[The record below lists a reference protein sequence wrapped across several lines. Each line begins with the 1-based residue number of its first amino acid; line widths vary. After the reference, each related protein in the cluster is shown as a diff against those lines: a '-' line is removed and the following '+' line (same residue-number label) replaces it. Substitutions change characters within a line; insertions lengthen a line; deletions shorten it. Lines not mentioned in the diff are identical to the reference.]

1 MVFTYFWYY
10 TVGEW
15 TSSRFS
21 AAVSDFSCESD
32 SESWEAL
39 LYTDVSSQT
48 AALML
53 LLLLLL
59 LFSYRSQFYWDRLRQ
74 QNRFALPHLSF
85 SESVSLDQILT
96 KTETKYFDSI
106 VLDSNSLSFLINCLL
121 ITELITQ
128 LPKFCCWHF
137 CKTLNQFWSSQLF
150 KNVSAKTHNSVC
162 VNWLSV
168 VNRVPVNNYADN
180 SNLRLT
186 MWWFIA
192 NGWSAAQLSKRK
204 WLIEK
209 IPKWRLLLT
218 VLVSSDALY
227 SKTLW

>member
-128 LPKFCCWHF
+128 LPKF
-137 CKTLNQFWSSQLF
+137 
-150 KNVSAKTHNSVC
+150 
-162 VNWLSV
+162 
-168 VNRVPVNNYADN
+168 
-180 SNLRLT
+180 
-186 MWWFIA
+186 
-192 NGWSAAQLSKRK
+192 
-204 WLIEK
+204 
-209 IPKWRLLLT
+209 LLLT
-218 VLVSSDALY
+218 ILQNFESGWKFSAVKKRFCQDPRLSLRQLIVSCTSCAGQ
-227 SKTLW
+227 

>member
-85 SESVSLDQILT
+85 SESVSLDHILT
-96 KTETKYFDSI
+96 KTETKYFFDSI

-121 ITELITQ
+121 ITELIAQ
-128 LPKFCCWHF
+128 LPKF
-137 CKTLNQFWSSQLF
+137 
-150 KNVSAKTHNSVC
+150 
-162 VNWLSV
+162 
-168 VNRVPVNNYADN
+168 
-180 SNLRLT
+180 
-186 MWWFIA
+186 
-192 NGWSAAQLSKRK
+192 
-204 WLIEK
+204 
-209 IPKWRLLLT
+209 LLLT
-218 VLVSSDALY
+218 FLQHFDSVLKFSAVYKRFCQDPQLSLRQLIVSCKSCAGQ
-227 SKTLW
+227 

>member
-85 SESVSLDQILT
+85 SESVSLDQI
-96 KTETKYFDSI
+96 FDKNWNQILLWQYCAWLKQSQFS
-106 VLDSNSLSFLINCLL
+106 DKLSPNH
-121 ITELITQ
+121 
-128 LPKFCCWHF
+128 W
-137 CKTLNQFWSSQLF
+137 
-150 KNVSAKTHNSVC
+150 
-162 VNWLSV
+162 
-168 VNRVPVNNYADN
+168 ADN
-180 SNLRLT
+180 SATKLCVADILQNFESVLK
-186 MWWFIA
+186 F
-192 NGWSAAQLSKRK
+192 SA
-204 WLIEK
+204 
-209 IPKWRLLLT
+209 
-218 VLVSSDALY
+218 V
-227 SKTLW
+227 

>member
-15 TSSRFS
+15 TSSRCS

-85 SESVSLDQILT
+85 SESVSLDHILT
-96 KTETKYFDSI
+96 KTETKYFFDSI
-106 VLDSNSLSFLINCLL
+106 VLDSNSLSFLINCLQ

-128 LPKFCCWHF
+128 LSNFVLENTFEKLWISFEDLSWLETFLPRP
-137 CKTLNQFWSSQLF
+137 TTQFASTDCQL
-150 KNVSAKTHNSVC
+150 
-162 VNWLSV
+162 
-168 VNRVPVNNYADN
+168 
-180 SNLRLT
+180 
-186 MWWFIA
+186 
-192 NGWSAAQLSKRK
+192 
-204 WLIEK
+204 
-209 IPKWRLLLT
+209 
-218 VLVSSDALY
+218 
-227 SKTLW
+227 

>member
-128 LPKFCCWHF
+128 LPKF
-137 CKTLNQFWSSQLF
+137 
-150 KNVSAKTHNSVC
+150 
-162 VNWLSV
+162 
-168 VNRVPVNNYADN
+168 
-180 SNLRLT
+180 
-186 MWWFIA
+186 
-192 NGWSAAQLSKRK
+192 
-204 WLIEK
+204 
-209 IPKWRLLLT
+209 LLLT
-218 VLVSSDALY
+218 FLQNFESVLKFSAVYKRFCQDPQLSLRQLIVSCKSCAGQ
-227 SKTLW
+227 